1 MKNGIAFRVDKVKD
15 LGVKIL
21 KLTLLKTIQIYEFGG
36 KMKCEQI
43 LTAGDSKNMEVSELG
58 RCL

>member
-1 MKNGIAFRVDKVKD
+1 MKNGIAFRVDRVED
-15 LGVKIL
+15 LGVEITFL
-21 KLTLLKTIQIYEFGG
+21 KVIQIYEFRE
-36 KMKCEQI
+36 KMKCKQI